1 MKLSYDGEA
10 DMAYLYITE
19 DVADGEAAAS
29 VQVDEE
35 ELRGDLVLD
44 LDADGR
50 VLGIEIFNPRAQ
62 LRPDV
67 LAGAVRI
74 G

>member
-1 MKLSYDGEA
+1 MKLTYDGEA
-10 DMAYLYITE
+10 DMAYLYIAE
-19 DVADGEAAAS
+19 DVADGEAA
-29 VQVDEE
+29 VTVVVDDED
-35 ELRGDLVLD
+35 LRGDLAVD

-50 VLGIEIFNPRAQ
+50 VLGIEIFNPREQ

-67 LAGAVRI
+67 LASAVQI

>member
-1 MKLSYDGEA
+1 MKLTYDGQA
-10 DMAYLYITE
+10 DMAYLYIAE
-19 DVADGEAAAS
+19 DVADGDAA
-29 VQVDEE
+29 VTVVVDDED
-35 ELRGDLVLD
+35 LRGDLAVD

-67 LAGAVRI
+67 LASAVRI